1 MSIVCN
7 IFGIPSIKKGKAE
20 VSFPYKKAKA
30 IFFYLLVNNHST
42 RDELAS
48 LFWDELSDSLA
59 KKNLRNALYQI
70 RSLLGDDILLSSEKS
85 LVVLNT
91 DIITYTNPEELSEPE
106 IFIKANKGE

>member
-20 VSFPYKKAKA
+20 VSFPYKSQA

-59 KKNLRNALYQI
+59 KKNSGMRFI
-70 RSLLGDDILLSSEKS
+70 R
-85 LVVLNT
+85 
-91 DIITYTNPEELSEPE
+91 
-106 IFIKANKGE
+106 